1 MTHDDVLR
9 VSEMLLDDFLLTYLV
24 FMSTH
29 DLCQAL
35 LGQYPYSMQTPHT
48 NPSHS
53 TSWFVVSLTTF
64 TYSSARCRG
73 QEEGKDALFRKR
85 KVLRLVSHW
94 SRLYKDF
101 LKEEEHV
108 RSFMKVAVSSNT
120 CLSMGFNLHTI
131 ILILKCPFL

>member
-1 MTHDDVLR
+1 MCS

-24 FMSTH
+24 FMSTN

-35 LGQYPYSMQTPHT
+35 LGQYPYNVHADTKDCHT
-48 NPSHS
+48 SFWSLPCVFF
-53 TSWFVVSLTTF
+53 FVVSLTTL

-73 QEEGKDALFRKR
+73 QEEGKDTLFRKR

-108 RSFMKVAVSSNT
+108 RSFMKVRQLCDLLLT
-120 CLSMGFNLHTI
+120 KYIYEYFH
-131 ILILKCPFL
+131 